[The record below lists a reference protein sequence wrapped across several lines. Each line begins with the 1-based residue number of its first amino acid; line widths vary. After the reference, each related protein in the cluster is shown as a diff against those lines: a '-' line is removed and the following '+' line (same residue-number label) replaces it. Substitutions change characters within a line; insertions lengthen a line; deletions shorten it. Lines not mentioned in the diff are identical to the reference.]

1 MDYELRVVIE
11 KVAVETQAVVKR
23 DILEVYEVVPPESI
37 LELGLRHTAQISL
50 LQKIQAAILSEQV
63 VYLHPDHTVCPNCHQ
78 TLKKNGHP
86 TSAFHAVFSD
96 HTLKLQKHLCTHP
109 DCRFHSTPSIKSIFG
124 TNIHPDLAK
133 LQCEHGALHSYRD
146 AQNILEA

>member
-11 KVAVETQAVVKR
+11 KVAVETQTVVQR
-23 DILEVYEVVPPESI
+23 DTLEVYEVVSPKSI

-78 TLKKNGHP
+78 TLKKNGYQ

-96 HTLKLQKHLCTHP
+96 HTLKLQKHLCSHP

-124 TNIHPDLAK
+124 TNIHPT
-133 LQCEHGALHSYRD
+133 
-146 AQNILEA
+146 